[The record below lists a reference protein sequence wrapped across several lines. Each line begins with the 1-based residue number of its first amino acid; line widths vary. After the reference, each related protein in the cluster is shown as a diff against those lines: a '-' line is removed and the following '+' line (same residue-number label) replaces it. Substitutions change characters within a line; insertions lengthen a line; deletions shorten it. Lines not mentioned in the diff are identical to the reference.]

1 MRYIRRLAAT
11 GLADAAVIGRKAA
24 VLADLTGAGFPVPAG
39 FAVESRRPDLGV
51 LREEIGTALRELGDG
66 PVAVRSSGVDEDLAS
81 RSFAG
86 QYESVLDVRGL
97 DAVLDAIRTCW
108 ASADADRVAA
118 YRGNGE
124 RGEMGVLI
132 QRMVAADAAG
142 VAFSADP
149 VTSDPDEVLV
159 SAVKGLA
166 DGLVGGSRSGDEWR
180 VRDGRAIL
188 VAGAGSAVDA
198 AQVVAIAALARAVA
212 AHYGTPQ
219 DIEWAYAEGKLFLLQ
234 ARPITTLDAVAPIP
248 IPIEQPEY
256 FSVRDANTVRPWT
269 RLQTSLFL
277 PVFSDA
283 ARHVFRFTTGGTPY
297 ASSIGGWTY
306 LTNPPV
312 APAEQLRR
320 LERNA
325 ARLAAGEPRAL
336 VERWN
341 AEWKPAFRDRLATLR
356 AVTPA
361 ELDDAALRVHLG
373 ELIVL
378 FGRLHDVYFRLT
390 GAAIVLLAELGVACR
405 DLLGWTPAQTLR
417 LRSGLRGDH
426 MAVTAELAELARLAA
441 ARPAVRA
448 LIAEYPPDAL
458 AESSPDALAES
469 SPDALAESSPDA
481 LAESSPD
488 ALAESSP
495 GAEQRL
501 AATDPEFAAA
511 FRRYRAAHGHRTAG
525 FDLTQPTLAE
535 QPGVLL
541 NLLRAQLDDPLDL
554 TRERAALQ
562 ARREAALAEIPDDA
576 RHQLAEALAGS
587 DLGTPVRDE
596 KVYYAVSLWAL
607 LRYALLDLGR
617 RLADASLVDRPDDVW
632 HLHLTTALAALDRGT
647 PLHEEVRLGRGR
659 HAWAVAHPGPPFYGP
674 PPSDPG
680 DLGDLSPGARHVADL
695 AQWSMSLR
703 AGGPSS
709 PASPADDGALH
720 GLAASAGRYTGPA
733 RVIRDI
739 TEFGRLRRGDV
750 LVCPETTAQWA
761 VLFPSVGA
769 LVTDKGSVLSHPAI
783 IAREY
788 GVPAVLATGTATSTF
803 TDGQLLTVDGTTGV
817 VRRADL
823 PEGISA

>member
-1 MRYIRRLAAT
+1 MRYIRRLAET

-24 VLADLTGAGFPVPAG
+24 VLADLTGAGFQVPAG
-39 FAVESRRPDLGV
+39 FAVETSARHADIA
-51 LREEIGTALRELGDG
+51 EELATALRELGDG
-66 PVAVRSSGVDEDLAS
+66 PVAVRSSGVAEDLAG

-86 QYESVLDVRGL
+86 QYESVLDVRGP
-97 DAVLDAIRTCW
+97 DAVLEAIQTCW
-108 ASADADRVAA
+108 ASADADRVAV
-118 YRGNGE
+118 YRGDGE
-124 RGEMGVLI
+124 RGEMAVLI
-132 QRMVAADAAG
+132 QRMVPADAAG

-149 VTSDPDEVLV
+149 VTGDPDVVLV

-166 DGLVGGSRSGDEWR
+166 DKLVGGSRSGDEWR
-180 VRDGRAIL
+180 VRDGQAFL
-188 VAGAGSAVDA
+188 TGGAGSAVDA
-198 AQVVAIAALARAVA
+198 EQVVAIAALARAVA
-212 AHYGTPQ
+212 AHHGTPQ
-219 DIEWAYAEGKLFLLQ
+219 DIEWAYAGGELFLLQ
-234 ARPITTLDAVAPIP
+234 ARPITTLDAVAQIP
-248 IPIEQPEY
+248 IPIEPPEH
-256 FSVRDANTVRPWT
+256 FSIRDVNTVRPWT

-283 ARHVFRFTTGGTPY
+283 AQHVFRFTTGGTPY

-306 LTNPPV
+306 LTNPPIT
-312 APAEQLRR
+312 PAEQTRR
-320 LERNA
+320 MERNA
-325 ARLAAGEPRAL
+325 ARIAAGEPRAL

-356 AVTPA
+356 PVAPA
-361 ELDDAALRVHLG
+361 DLDDAALRAHLG

-417 LRSGLRGDH
+417 LRGGLRGDH
-426 MAVTAELAELARLAA
+426 MAATAEVAELARLD
-441 ARPAVRA
+441 
-448 LIAEYPPDAL
+448 ED
-458 AESSPDALAES
+458 D
-469 SPDALAESSPDA
+469 
-481 LAESSPD
+481 
-488 ALAESSP
+488 P
-495 GAEQRL
+495 GFE
-501 AATDPEFAAA
+501 AA
-511 FRRYRAAHGHRTAG
+511 FRRYRDAYGHRTLG

-541 NLLRAQLDDPLDL
+541 NLVRQQRDAPLDL
-554 TRERAALQ
+554 TRERAALE
-562 ARREAALAEIPDDA
+562 ARRNAALAEIPDDV
-576 RHQLAEALAGS
+576 RPRLADALAGS

-617 RLADASLVDRPDDVW
+617 RLAAAGLIDRPDEVW
-632 HLHLTTALAALDRGT
+632 HLHLNTALAALDQGA

-659 HAWAVAHPGPPFYGP
+659 HAWAVAHPGPPFYGAP
-674 PPSDPG
+674 PAGPA
-680 DLGDLSPGARHVADL
+680 DLGSLSPGARHVADL

-703 AGGPSS
+703 GGPGAV
-709 PASPADDGALH
+709 PREDDGALH
-720 GLAASAGRYTGPA
+720 GLAASAGVHTGPA

-739 TEFGRLRRGDV
+739 TEFGKLRRGDV

-769 LVTDKGSVLSHPAI
+769 LVTDRGSVLSHPAI
-783 IAREY
+783 ISREY
-788 GVPAVLATGTATSTF
+788 GVPAVLATGNATSTF

>member
-1 MRYIRRLAAT
+1 MRYICRLEAT
-11 GLADAAVIGRKAA
+11 GLGDADAIGRKAA
-24 VLADLTGAGFPVPAG
+24 VLADLTAAGFRVPAG
-39 FAVESRRPDLGV
+39 FAVEAAARFDEAV
-51 LREEIGTALRELGDG
+51 LADELATALRELGDG
-66 PVAVRSSGVDEDLAS
+66 PVAVRSSGVAEDLAG

-97 DAVLDAIRTCW
+97 DAVLEAIHTCW

-118 YRGNGE
+118 YRGDDE

-132 QRMVAADAAG
+132 QRMVPADAAG
-142 VAFSADP
+142 VAFSANP
-149 VTSDPDEVLV
+149 VTGDPDEVLV

-166 DGLVGGSRSGDEWR
+166 DRLVGGERTGDEWR
-180 VRDGRAIL
+180 VRDGQAAQ

-198 AQVVAIAALARAVA
+198 EQVVAIAALARAVA

-219 DIEWAYAEGKLFLLQ
+219 DIEWAYAEGSLFLLQ
-234 ARPITTLDAVAPIP
+234 ARPITTPHAVAQIP

-256 FSVRDANTVRPWT
+256 FSVRDANTARPWT

-283 ARHVFRFTTGGTPY
+283 AQHVFRFTTGGTPY

-325 ARLAAGEPRAL
+325 ARLEAGEPRAL

-356 AVTPA
+356 AVAPA
-361 ELDDAALRVHLG
+361 DLDDAALRAHLG

-417 LRSGLRGDH
+417 LRPGLRGDH
-426 MAVTAELAELARLAA
+426 MAVTAELAGLARTAA
-441 ARPAVRA
+441 TRPAVRA
-448 LIAEYPPDAL
+448 LIVECPPDA
-458 AESSPDALAES
+458 ER
-469 SPDALAESSPDA
+469 
-481 LAESSPD
+481 
-488 ALAESSP
+488 
-495 GAEQRL
+495 RL
-501 AATDPEFAAA
+501 DEIDPEFAAA
-511 FRRYRAAHGHRTAG
+511 FRRYRDAHGHRTVG

-554 TRERAALQ
+554 TRERAARQ
-562 ARREAALAEIPDDA
+562 ARRDAALAEASLVGEA
-576 RHQLAEALAGS
+576 RQRFEAALAGS
-587 DLGTPVRDE
+587 DLGAPVRDE

-607 LRYALLDLGR
+607 LRYALLDLGS
-617 RLADASLVDRPDDVW
+617 RLAAAGLVDRPDDVW
-632 HLHLTTALAALDRGT
+632 HLHLSTALAALDHGA

-674 PPSDPG
+674 PPTGAG
-680 DLGDLSPGARHVADL
+680 DVGSLSPGARHVADL

-703 AGGPSS
+703 GFSS
-709 PASPADDGALH
+709 ASSAEGDGLH
-720 GLAASAGRYTGPA
+720 GLAASAGLYTGPA

-739 TEFGRLRRGDV
+739 TEFGKLRRGDV

-769 LVTDKGSVLSHPAI
+769 LVTDRGSVLSHPAI
-783 IAREY
+783 ISREY
-788 GVPAVLATGTATSTF
+788 GVPAVLATGNATTTF

>member
-1 MRYIRRLAAT
+1 MRYIRRLEAT
-11 GLADAAVIGRKAA
+11 GLADAALIGRKAA
-24 VLADLTGAGFPVPAG
+24 VLADLTGAGFPVPSG
-39 FAVESRRPDLGV
+39 FAVEIGARHASFPDELAA
-51 LREEIGTALRELGDG
+51 ALRELGDG
-66 PVAVRSSGVDEDLAS
+66 PVAVRSSGVAEDLAG

-97 DAVLDAIRTCW
+97 DAVVDAIRTCW
-108 ASADADRVAA
+108 ASADAARVAA
-118 YRGNGE
+118 YRGDGE
-124 RGEMGVLI
+124 RGEMGVLV
-132 QRMVAADAAG
+132 QRMVPADAAG
-142 VAFSADP
+142 VAFSANP
-149 VTSDPDEVLV
+149 VTGDRDEVLV

-166 DGLVGGSRSGDEWR
+166 DKLVGGSRSGDEWR
-180 VRDGRAIL
+180 VREGRSFL
-188 VAGAGSAVDA
+188 VTGAGTAVDA
-198 AQVVAIAALARAVA
+198 DQVVAIAALARSVA

-219 DIEWAYAEGKLFLLQ
+219 DIEWAYAEGSLFLLQ
-234 ARPITTLDAVAPIP
+234 ARPITTLDAVVPIP

-256 FSVRDANTVRPWT
+256 FSVRDANTARPWT

-283 ARHVFRFTTGGTPY
+283 AQHVFRFTTGGAPY

-306 LTNPPV
+306 LTSPPV
-312 APAEQLRR
+312 DPAEQLRR

-361 ELDDAALRVHLG
+361 DLSDAALRAHLG

-417 LRSGLRGDH
+417 LRGGLHGDH
-426 MAVTAELAELARLAA
+426 MAVTADLAELARLDEA
-441 ARPAVRA
+441 
-448 LIAEYPPDAL
+448 
-458 AESSPDALAES
+458 
-469 SPDALAESSPDA
+469 
-481 LAESSPD
+481 
-488 ALAESSP
+488 
-495 GAEQRL
+495 G
-501 AATDPEFAAA
+501 PEFEAA
-511 FRRYRAAHGHRTAG
+511 FRRYRGAHGHRTLG

-541 NLLRAQLDDPLDL
+541 NLVRQQREAPLDL
-554 TRERAALQ
+554 ARERAALQ
-562 ARREAALAEIPDDA
+562 ARREAALLEVPDEI
-576 RHQLAEALAGS
+576 RERLADALAGS

-617 RLADASLVDRPDDVW
+617 RLAAAGLVDRPDDVW
-632 HLHLTTALAALDRGT
+632 HLHLNTALAALDHGA
-647 PLHEEVRLGRGR
+647 PLREEVRLGRGR

-674 PPSDPG
+674 PPTGAG
-680 DLGDLSPGARHVADL
+680 DVGSLSPGARHVADL

-703 AGGPSS
+703 GAPGGFPRE
-709 PASPADDGALH
+709 DGGLH
-720 GLAASAGRYTGPA
+720 GLAASAGVYTGPA

-739 TEFGRLRRGDV
+739 TEFGKLRRGDV

-783 IAREY
+783 ISREY
-788 GVPAVLATGTATSTF
+788 GVPAVLATGNATSTF

>member
-1 MRYIRRLAAT
+1 MRYIRRLEAT

-24 VLADLTGAGFPVPAG
+24 VLADLTGAGFRVPAG
-39 FAVESRRPDLGV
+39 FAIETAAALADEIDLADQV
-51 LREEIGTALRELGDG
+51 RAALHELGDG
-66 PVAVRSSGVDEDLAS
+66 PVAVRSSGVAEDLAG

-97 DAVLDAIRTCW
+97 DAVLAAIHTCW

-118 YRGNGE
+118 YRGDGE
-124 RGEMGVLI
+124 RGEMGVLV
-132 QRMVAADAAG
+132 QRMVPADAAG

-149 VTSDPDEVLV
+149 VTGDRDEVLV

-166 DGLVGGSRSGDEWR
+166 DKLVGGSRSGDEWR
-180 VRDGRAIL
+180 VREGQSFL
-188 VAGAGSAVDA
+188 VAGAGEAVDA
-198 AQVVAIAALARAVA
+198 EQVVAIAALARAVA

-219 DIEWAYAEGKLFLLQ
+219 DIEWAYAGGSLFLLQ

-256 FSVRDANTVRPWT
+256 FSVRDANTARPWT

-283 ARHVFRFTTGGTPY
+283 AQHVFRFTTGGTPY

-312 APAEQLRR
+312 DPAEQLRR

-325 ARLAAGEPRAL
+325 ARLAAGEPGAL

-356 AVTPA
+356 ATAPA
-361 ELDDAALRVHLG
+361 GLDDAALRAHLG

-417 LRSGLRGDH
+417 LRGGLQGDH
-426 MAVTAELAELARLAA
+426 MAVTAELAELARLD
-441 ARPAVRA
+441 
-448 LIAEYPPDAL
+448 ET
-458 AESSPDALAES
+458 
-469 SPDALAESSPDA
+469 
-481 LAESSPD
+481 
-488 ALAESSP
+488 
-495 GAEQRL
+495 G
-501 AATDPEFAAA
+501 PEFEAA
-511 FRRYRAAHGHRTAG
+511 FRRYREAYGHRTLG

-541 NLLRAQLDDPLDL
+541 NLVRQQRDAPMDL
-554 TRERAALQ
+554 ARERAALH
-562 ARREAALAEIPDDA
+562 ARRQAALA
-576 RHQLAEALAGS
+576 LAEAELVGEARQRFEAALAGS

-617 RLADASLVDRPDDVW
+617 RLTAVGLVDRPDDVW
-632 HLHLTTALAALDRGT
+632 HLHLNTALAALDHGA

-674 PPSDPG
+674 PPGGFDDTGLP
-680 DLGDLSPGARHVADL
+680 SPSAGAKHVADL

-703 AGGPSS
+703 GGPSS
-709 PASPADDGALH
+709 SSSEGDGLH

-739 TEFGRLRRGDV
+739 TEFGKLRRGDV

-783 IAREY
+783 ISREY